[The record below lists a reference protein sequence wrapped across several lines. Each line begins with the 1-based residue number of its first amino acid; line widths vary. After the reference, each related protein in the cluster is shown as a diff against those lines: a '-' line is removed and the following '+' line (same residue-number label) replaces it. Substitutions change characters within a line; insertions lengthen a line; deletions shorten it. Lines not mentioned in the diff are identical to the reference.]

1 MRTTVSGGSDE
12 VVQQVE
18 AADESLRKSFSGMD
32 VDEILPEVRRS
43 VTEIGLSLTD
53 DEVRTWAQHISDRT
67 DHQLTLR

>member
-1 MRTTVSGGSDE
+1 MKTTVTGPTDD
-12 VVQQVE
+12 VVQQAE
-18 AADESLRKSFSGMD
+18 AADESLRKSFSGLE

-53 DEVRTWAQHISDRT
+53 DEVRAWAQSICDRA